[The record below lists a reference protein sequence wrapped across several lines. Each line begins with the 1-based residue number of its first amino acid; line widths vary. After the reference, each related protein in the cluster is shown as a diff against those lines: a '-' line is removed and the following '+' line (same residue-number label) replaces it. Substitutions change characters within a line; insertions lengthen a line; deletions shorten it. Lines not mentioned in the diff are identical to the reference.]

1 MHKGYK
7 SLAKLEIELTQLE
20 KTTVKPVNQ
29 GIIFTYF
36 YFEFQQQFSKHFR
49 KISFFPNLSSI
60 NESIC
65 FI

>member
-29 GIIFTYF
+29 GIIFIYL
-36 YFEFQQQFSKHFR
+36 YFEFQQKCSKHFW
-49 KISFFPNLSSI
+49 IIPFFLNLSRI
-60 NESIC
+60 N
-65 FI
+65 